1 MIITLVL
8 LLVTLAF
15 VVWPA
20 FSHRNLKMSREAEN
34 LRLYEQRKQE
44 ISEADYADDEREQM
58 LLELDYELVSSDA
71 DAKAGSDV
79 SPKVKIFTA
88 FGIFI
93 IMVSSVLFLYQ
104 DMGAQGEIVATQLLN
119 KMTNAKLTDEEQQTL
134 KENLRKASINKPEN
148 GEWIYLY
155 ARMLYADGQYVEG
168 VATFEKILSTLPPEA
183 MADRAAT
190 LVQIAQGKFYIS
202 EQAASTEIYDI
213 IEQALAIEPGNSQAL
228 GLAGIVA
235 FELERYEEAFA
246 HWKALWFNMSS
257 SPEAGALEQGIQRI
271 VARLE
276 EQGKTVDLSWMKR
289 AEVKVLV
296 TITDEL
302 KAQLKEGDAIFVMAK
317 ATSGPVM
324 PLAALKV
331 MAKDLPQEVILDD
344 SLGMVPGL
352 ALSKFEEVQII
363 ARVAKGGQPMANPGD
378 FQGIVSPV
386 VVKSDDTVTLIIN
399 EVVE

>member
-8 LLVTLAF
+8 LLVTLGF

-20 FSHRNLKMSREAEN
+20 FSHRNLKISREAEN

-44 ISEADYADDEREQM
+44 IAEADYGDDEREQM

-71 DAKAGSDV
+71 DTKTGLDV
-79 SPKVKIFTA
+79 SPKTKIFTA
-88 FGIFI
+88 FAIFVV
-93 IMVSSVLFLYQ
+93 MVSSVLYLYQ
-104 DMGAQGEIVATQLLN
+104 DMGAQDEMVATQLLN

-183 MADRAAT
+183 LADRAAT
-190 LVQIAQGKFYIS
+190 LVQVAQGKFYIS
-202 EQAASTEIYDI
+202 EQTASIEIYDI
-213 IEQALAIEPGNSQAL
+213 LEQALAIEPGNSQAL

-235 FELERYEEAFA
+235 FELNRYEAA
-246 HWKALWFNMSS
+246 LVHWKALWFNMSS

-289 AEVKVLV
+289 AEVKVWV
-296 TITDEL
+296 SISDEL
-302 KAQLKEGDAIFVMAK
+302 KSQLADGDAVFVMAK
-317 ATSGPVM
+317 AVTGPVM
-324 PLAALKV
+324 PLAAMRI
-331 MAKDLPQEVILDD
+331 MAKDLPIEVVLND
-344 SLGMVPGL
+344 SQGMVPGL

-378 FQGIVSPV
+378 FQGVIKPV
-386 VVKSDDTVTLIIN
+386 MVKSEDRVQLIIDQII
-399 EVVE
+399 E

>member
-1 MIITLVL
+1 ML
-8 LLVTLAF
+8 
-15 VVWPA
+15 
-20 FSHRNLKMSREAEN
+20 FS
-34 LRLYEQRKQE
+34 
-44 ISEADYADDEREQM
+44 
-58 LLELDYELVSSDA
+58 
-71 DAKAGSDV
+71 
-79 SPKVKIFTA
+79 
-88 FGIFI
+88 
-93 IMVSSVLFLYQ
+93 
-104 DMGAQGEIVATQLLN
+104 
-119 KMTNAKLTDEEQQTL
+119 
-134 KENLRKASINKPEN
+134 
-148 GEWIYLY
+148 
-155 ARMLYADGQYVEG
+155 DGQYVEG

-183 MADRAAT
+183 LADRAAT
-190 LVQIAQGKFYIS
+190 LVQVAQGKFYIS
-202 EQAASTEIYDI
+202 EQTASIEIYDI

-302 KAQLKEGDAIFVMAK
+302 KAQLKDGDAIFVMAK

-386 VVKSDDTVTLIIN
+386 IVKSDDTVTLVIN
-399 EVVE
+399 EIVK

>member
-44 ISEADYADDEREQM
+44 IADADYGDDEREQM

-71 DAKAGSDV
+71 DVKAGSDV
-79 SPKVKIFTA
+79 SPKIKIFTA

-93 IMVSSVLFLYQ
+93 VMVSSVLFLYQ
-104 DMGAQGEIVATQLLN
+104 DMGAQDEMVATQLLN
-119 KMTNAKLTDEEQQTL
+119 KLNNSKLTDEEQQTL
-134 KENLRKASINKPEN
+134 KESLRKASINKPEN

-155 ARMLYADGQYVEG
+155 ARMLYSDGQYVEG
-168 VATFEKILSTLPPEA
+168 VKTFEKILSTLPPEA
-183 MADRAAT
+183 AADRAAT

-202 EQAASTEIYDI
+202 EQAASVEIYDI
-213 IEQALAIEPGNSQAL
+213 LEQALAIEPGNSQGL

-235 FELERYEEAFA
+235 FELERYEEALV

-302 KAQLKEGDAIFVMAK
+302 KSQLQDGDAIFVMAK

-324 PLAALKV
+324 PLAALKI

-386 VVKSDDTVTLIIN
+386 IVKSDDTVTLVIN
-399 EVVE
+399 EIVK

>member
-20 FSHRNLKMSREAEN
+20 FSHRNLKISREAEN

-44 ISEADYADDEREQM
+44 IAEADYGDDEREQM

-71 DAKAGSDV
+71 DAKTGSDV
-79 SPKVKIFTA
+79 SPKTKIFTA

-93 IMVSSVLFLYQ
+93 VMVSSVLFLYQ
-104 DMGAQGEIVATQLLN
+104 DMGAQDEIVATQLLN
-119 KMTNAKLTDEEQQTL
+119 KLNNAKLTDEEQQTL
-134 KENLRKASINKPEN
+134 KESLRKASINKPEN

-155 ARMLYADGQYVEG
+155 ARMLYSDGQYVEG

-183 MADRAAT
+183 LADRAAT
-190 LVQIAQGKFYIS
+190 LVQVAQGKFYIS
-202 EQAASTEIYDI
+202 EQTASVEIYDI

-271 VARLE
+271 VERLE

-302 KAQLKEGDAIFVMAK
+302 KAQLKDGDAIFVMAK

-386 VVKSDDTVTLIIN
+386 IVKSDDTVTLVIN
-399 EVVE
+399 EIVK

>member
-1 MIITLVL
+1 LG
-8 LLVTLAF
+8 F

-20 FSHRNLKMSREAEN
+20 FSHRNLKISREAEN

-44 ISEADYADDEREQM
+44 IFEADYGDDEREQM
-58 LLELDYELVSSDA
+58 LMELDYELVSSDA
-71 DAKAGSDV
+71 DAKSGSDV

-88 FGIFI
+88 FGLFI
-93 IMVSSVLFLYQ
+93 VMVSSVLFLYQ
-104 DMGAQGEIVATQLLN
+104 DMGAQDEIVATQLLN
-119 KMTNAKLTDEEQQTL
+119 KLNNAKLTDEEQQTL
-134 KENLRKASINKPEN
+134 KESLRKASINKPEN

-155 ARMLYADGQYVEG
+155 ARMLYSDGQYVEG

-183 MADRAAT
+183 LADRAAT

-202 EQAASTEIYDI
+202 EQAASVEIYDI
-213 IEQALAIEPGNSQAL
+213 LEQALAIEPGNSQGL

-235 FELERYEEAFA
+235 FELERYDEALV

-302 KAQLKEGDAIFVMAK
+302 KAQLKDGDAIFVMAK

-386 VVKSDDTVTLIIN
+386 IVKSDDTVTLVIN
-399 EVVE
+399 QVVK

>member
-79 SPKVKIFTA
+79 TPKVKIFTA

-119 KMTNAKLTDEEQQTL
+119 KMTNTKLTDEEQQTL

-386 VVKSDDTVTLIIN
+386 IVKSDDTVTLVIN
-399 EVVE
+399 EVVK

>member
-88 FGIFI
+88 FGLFI
-93 IMVSSVLFLYQ
+93 VMVSSVLFLYQ
-104 DMGAQGEIVATQLLN
+104 DMGAQDEIVATQLLN
-119 KMTNAKLTDEEQQTL
+119 KLNNAKLTDEEQQTL
-134 KENLRKASINKPEN
+134 KESLRKASINKPEN

-155 ARMLYADGQYVEG
+155 ARMLFSDGQYVEG

-302 KAQLKEGDAIFVMAK
+302 KAQLKDGDAIFVMAK

-324 PLAALKV
+324 PLAALKI

-386 VVKSDDTVTLIIN
+386 IVKSDDTVTLVIN
-399 EVVE
+399 EVVK

>member
-8 LLVTLAF
+8 LLVTLGF

-20 FSHRNLKMSREAEN
+20 FSHRNLKISREAEN

-44 ISEADYADDEREQM
+44 IFEADYGDDEREQM
-58 LLELDYELVSSDA
+58 LMELDYELVSSDA
-71 DAKAGSDV
+71 DAKSGSDV

-88 FGIFI
+88 FGLFI
-93 IMVSSVLFLYQ
+93 VMVSSVLFLYQ
-104 DMGAQGEIVATQLLN
+104 DMGAQDEIVATQLLN
-119 KMTNAKLTDEEQQTL
+119 KLNNAKLTDEEQQTL
-134 KENLRKASINKPEN
+134 KESLRKASINKPEN

-155 ARMLYADGQYVEG
+155 ARMLYSDGQYVEG

-183 MADRAAT
+183 LADRAAT

-202 EQAASTEIYDI
+202 EQAASVEIYDI
-213 IEQALAIEPGNSQAL
+213 LEQALAIEPGNSQGL

-235 FELERYEEAFA
+235 FELERYDEALV

-302 KAQLKEGDAIFVMAK
+302 KAQLKDGDAIFVMAK

-386 VVKSDDTVTLIIN
+386 IVKSDDTVTLVIN
-399 EVVE
+399 QVVK

>member
-1 MIITLVL
+1 MMITLVL

-386 VVKSDDTVTLIIN
+386 IVKSDDTVTLVIN
-399 EVVE
+399 EVVK

>member
-8 LLVTLAF
+8 LLVTLGF
-15 VVWPA
+15 VIWPA
-20 FSHRNLKMSREAEN
+20 FSHRNLKISREAEN

-44 ISEADYADDEREQM
+44 IAEADYGDDEREQM
-58 LLELDYELVSSDA
+58 LMELDYELVSSES
-71 DAKAGSDV
+71 DAKSSGDV
-79 SPKVKIFTA
+79 SPKTKILTA
-88 FGIFI
+88 FGIFVL
-93 IMVSSVLFLYQ
+93 MVSSVLFLYQ
-104 DMGAQGEIVATQLLN
+104 DMGAQDEMVATQLLN
-119 KMTNAKLTDEEQQTL
+119 KLNNAKLTDEEQQTL
-134 KENLRKASINKPEN
+134 KESLRKASINKPEN

-155 ARMLYADGQYVEG
+155 ARMLFSDGQYVEG

-202 EQAASTEIYDI
+202 EQAASVEIYDI

-235 FELERYEEAFA
+235 FELDRYEEALA

-276 EQGKTVDLSWMKR
+276 AQGKTVDLSWMKR
-289 AEVKVLV
+289 AEVKVRV
-296 TITDEL
+296 SISAKL
-302 KAQLKEGDAIFVMAK
+302 KAQLDDGDAVFVMAK
-317 ATSGPVM
+317 AITGPVM

-331 MAKDLPQEVILDD
+331 MAKDLPQEVVLDD

-352 ALSKFEEVQII
+352 ALNQFEEVQII
-363 ARVAKGGQPMANPGD
+363 ARVAKGGQPMANAGD
-378 FQGIVSPV
+378 FQGIIKPV
-386 VVKSDDTVTLIIN
+386 LVKSDETAELVIDQ
-399 EVVE
+399 VVE

>member
-1 MIITLVL
+1 MIIILVL

-20 FSHRNLKMSREAEN
+20 FSHRNLKISREAEN

-44 ISEADYADDEREQM
+44 IADADYGNDERAQM
-58 LLELDYELVSSDA
+58 LLELDHELVSSDA
-71 DAKAGSDV
+71 DTVSGSDV
-79 SPKVKIFTA
+79 SPKTKILTA
-88 FGIFI
+88 FALFI
-93 IMVSSVLFLYQ
+93 VMVSSVLFLYQ
-104 DMGAQGEIVATQLLN
+104 DMGAQDELLATQLLN
-119 KMTNAKLTDEEQQTL
+119 KMTKTKLTDEEHQTL
-134 KENLRKASINKPEN
+134 KESLRSASISKPEN
-148 GEWIYLY
+148 GEWLYLY

-168 VATFEKILSTLPPEA
+168 VATFNKILSTLPAEA
-183 MADRAAT
+183 AADRAAT

-202 EQAASTEIYDI
+202 EQTASIEIYDI
-213 IEQALAIEPGNSQAL
+213 ITQALAIEPGNSQGL

-235 FELERYEEAFA
+235 FELDRYEEALA

-271 VARLE
+271 VTRLE

-289 AEVKVLV
+289 AQVKIMV

-302 KAQLKEGDAIFVMAK
+302 KAQLKDGDVVFVLAK

-324 PLAALKV
+324 PLAALKIQ
-331 MAKDLPQEVILDD
+331 AKDLPKEVILDD

-352 ALSKFEEVQII
+352 ALSKFDEVQVI
-363 ARVAKGGQPMANPGD
+363 ARVAKGGQPMANSGD
-378 FQGIVSPV
+378 FQGIVTPV
-386 VVKSDDTVTLIIN
+386 KVKDDGTVTLVIN
-399 EVVE
+399 EIVK

>member
-399 EVVE
+399 EVVK

>member
-386 VVKSDDTVTLIIN
+386 IVKSDDTVTLVIN
-399 EVVE
+399 EVVK